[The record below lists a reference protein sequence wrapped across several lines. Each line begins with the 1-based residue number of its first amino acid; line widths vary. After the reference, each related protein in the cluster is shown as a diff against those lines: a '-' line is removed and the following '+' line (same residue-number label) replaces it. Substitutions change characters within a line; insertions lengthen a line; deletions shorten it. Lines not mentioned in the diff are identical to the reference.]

1 MSIGSL
7 KVIDG
12 YNAKKIPP
20 IKDKSMSS
28 YIFGHTT
35 PDSDSIV
42 GAISL
47 SYLKNQLGEICTPT
61 RQGEIN
67 PETAFILEKFG
78 FEQPALKTSY
88 AGESVYLIDFMES
101 SQAPS
106 DINEATILGIV
117 DHHKLG
123 DLKTN
128 APLEMWVCPV
138 GCSNTIVKQMF
149 DFYDVEIPK
158 ALAGMMM
165 CAILSDTVIFKS
177 PTCTKEDTKAVKEL
191 AEIAEIE
198 DPKALGM
205 EMFIVKSDVLND
217 SKRALVLRDFKDF
230 NMAGN
235 KIGVGQLEVVDLTVF
250 DNMKEEL
257 FEAMTELK
265 AEENRHT
272 VLLLLTDIMQEGSQL
287 LVLSDDNRKVESA
300 FNITLTDNQIWLPK
314 VMSRKKQIIPF
325 LEEQF

>member
-1 MSIGSL
+1 MST
-7 KVIDG
+7 
-12 YNAKKIPP
+12 
-20 IKDKSMSS
+20 

-35 PDSDSIV
+35 PDSDSII

-47 SYLKNQLGEICTPT
+47 SYLKNQLGEECTPT
-61 RQGEIN
+61 KQGEIN

-78 FEQPALKTSY
+78 FQEPLLKTSY
-88 AGESVYLIDFMES
+88 AGEKVYLIDFMES
-101 SQAPS
+101 SQSPS
-106 DINEATILGIV
+106 DIEEATILGIV

-123 DLKTN
+123 DLKT
-128 APLEMWVCPV
+128 ASPLEMWVRPV

-149 DFYDVEIPK
+149 DFHNIDIPK
-158 ALAGMMM
+158 DLAGMMM

-191 AEIAEIE
+191 AEIAGIA

-217 SKRALVLRDFKDF
+217 TKRDLVLRDFKDF
-230 NMAGN
+230 NMGGE

-250 DNMKEEL
+250 DSMKEEL
-257 FEAMTELK
+257 FEAMAEIK
-265 AEENRHT
+265 AEGDRHT

-287 LVLSDDNRKVESA
+287 LVLSNENSKIESA
-300 FNITLTDNQIWLPK
+300 FTITLKDNQVWLPK
-314 VMSRKKQIIPF
+314 VMSRKKQVIPF
-325 LEEQF
+325 LEGVF

>member
-1 MSIGSL
+1 MST
-7 KVIDG
+7 
-12 YNAKKIPP
+12 
-20 IKDKSMSS
+20 

-42 GAISL
+42 GAYSL
-47 SYLKNQLGEICTPT
+47 SYLKNQLGEDCVPT

-67 PETAFILEKFG
+67 PETAFILERFG
-78 FEQPALKTSY
+78 FEQPQLKTNY
-88 AGESVYLIDFMES
+88 AGENVYLIDFMES
-101 SQAPS
+101 SQSPE
-106 DINEATILGIV
+106 DISEATILGIV

-128 APLEMWVCPV
+128 TPLEMWVRPV

-149 DFYDVEIPK
+149 DFYNVEIPK
-158 ALAGMMM
+158 DLAGMMM

-191 AEIAEIE
+191 AEIAGIE

-217 SKRALVLRDFKDF
+217 TKEALVRRDFKEF
-230 NMAGN
+230 NMGGE
-235 KIGVGQLEVVDLTVF
+235 KVGIGQLEVVDLSVF
-250 DNMKEEL
+250 DDMKEEL
-257 FEAMTELK
+257 FEAMQRVK
-265 AEENRHT
+265 DENGRHT
-272 VLLLLTDIMQEGSQL
+272 LILLLTDIMQEGSQL
-287 LVLSDDNRKVESA
+287 LVLSDESSKVESA
-300 FNITLTDNQIWLPK
+300 FNVKLENNQVWLPK
-314 VMSRKKQIIPF
+314 VMSRKKQVIPF

>member
-1 MSIGSL
+1 MST
-7 KVIDG
+7 
-12 YNAKKIPP
+12 
-20 IKDKSMSS
+20 

-42 GAISL
+42 GAHSL
-47 SYLKNQLGEICTPT
+47 TYLKNQLGEDCVAT

-78 FEQPALKTSY
+78 FEKPELKTNY
-88 AGESVYLIDFMES
+88 AGEDVYLIDFMES
-101 SQAPS
+101 SQSPE
-106 DINEATILGIV
+106 DISEANILGIV

-123 DLKTN
+123 DLKTA
-128 APLEMWVCPV
+128 APLEMWVRPV

-149 DFYDVEIPK
+149 DYYNVEIPK
-158 ALAGMMM
+158 ELAGMMM

-191 AEIAEIE
+191 AEIADIE

-217 SKRALVLRDFKDF
+217 TKRALVLRDFKDF
-230 NMAGN
+230 NMGAE
-235 KIGVGQLEVVDLTVF
+235 KVGVGQLEVVDLSVF

-257 FEAMTELK
+257 FEAMAEIKTEG
-265 AEENRHT
+265 ERHT

-287 LVLSDDNRKVESA
+287 LVLSNDNTKIETA
-300 FNITLTDNQIWLPK
+300 FEKTLTDNQVWLPK

-325 LEEQF
+325 LEGQF

>member
-1 MSIGSL
+1 MSTY
-7 KVIDG
+7 V
-12 YNAKKIPP
+12 
-20 IKDKSMSS
+20 
-28 YIFGHTT
+28 FGHTT

-47 SYLKNQLGEICTPT
+47 SYLKNQLGEDTTPS

-78 FEQPALKTSY
+78 FEKPLLKTSY
-88 AGESVYLIDFMES
+88 AGENVYLIDFMES
-101 SQAPS
+101 SQSPS
-106 DINEATILGIV
+106 DISEATILGIV

-123 DLKTN
+123 DLKT
-128 APLEMWVCPV
+128 ATPLEMWIRPV

-149 DFYDVEIPK
+149 DYFGVEIPK
-158 ALAGMMM
+158 DLAGMMM

-191 AEIAEIE
+191 AEIAEVE

-205 EMFIVKSDVLND
+205 EMFIVKSDVLTD
-217 SKRALVLRDFKDF
+217 TKRALVLRDFKDF
-230 NMAGN
+230 NMGSE
-235 KIGVGQLEVVDLTVF
+235 KVGVGQLEVVDLAVF

-257 FEAMTELK
+257 FEAMSEIK
-265 AEENRHT
+265 AEAKRHT

-287 LVLSDDNRKVESA
+287 LVLSDDNSKIESA
-300 FNITLTDNQIWLPK
+300 FDVTLENNQIWLPK

-325 LEEQF
+325 LEGQF